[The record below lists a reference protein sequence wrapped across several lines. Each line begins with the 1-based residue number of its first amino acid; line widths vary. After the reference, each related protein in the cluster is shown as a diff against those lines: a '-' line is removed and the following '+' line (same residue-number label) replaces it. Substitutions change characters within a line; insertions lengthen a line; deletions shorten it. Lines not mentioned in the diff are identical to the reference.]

1 MQADRSA
8 TSRTPWGTP
17 THAPPDDTTGLSS
30 GTGLRLSFSLH
41 AKPGI
46 RVQDRGLEAG
56 LIAAPGGLS
65 TPPGIPGRAYRG
77 PGTDND
83 AIVNITGAARADS
96 PIWTNGDL
104 HTPGN
109 IFLSLQDCSAT
120 LGFSQ
125 RGTRRAA
132 SARRARP

>member
-77 PGTDND
+77 PGTDTMRPS
-83 AIVNITGAARADS
+83 IS
-96 PIWTNGDL
+96 PVLLELTVLSGLIGTFT
-104 HTPGN
+104 HPGN
-109 IFLSLQDCSAT
+109 IFLSLRDCSAT

-125 RGTRRAA
+125 RHATSSVSAA
-132 SARRARP
+132 RH